1 VKNVSPLSIAA
12 STSLS
17 SQYLSTA
24 EADEPVPTAI
34 CVHDHS
40 GAWEVLE
47 LCKLF
52 DTEPYH
58 ISRFMFFSTAVVLSV
73 LAFRTGRQ
81 TIVVI
86 IKCYLLTA
94 ISAAIVAFS
103 RFFAALGNEDVV
115 SSIGRSMDNGITSET
130 LPL

>member
-1 VKNVSPLSIAA
+1 
-12 STSLS
+12 
-17 SQYLSTA
+17 
-24 EADEPVPTAI
+24 
-34 CVHDHS
+34 
-40 GAWEVLE
+40 
-47 LCKLF
+47 
-52 DTEPYH
+52 
-58 ISRFMFFSTAVVLSV
+58 MFFSTAVVLSV

-103 RFFAALGNEDVV
+103 RFFAALGHDDVV

>member
-1 VKNVSPLSIAA
+1 
-12 STSLS
+12 
-17 SQYLSTA
+17 
-24 EADEPVPTAI
+24 
-34 CVHDHS
+34 
-40 GAWEVLE
+40 
-47 LCKLF
+47 
-52 DTEPYH
+52 
-58 ISRFMFFSTAVVLSV
+58 MFFSTAVVLSV

-103 RFFAALGNEDVV
+103 RFFAALGHDDVV
-115 SSIGRSMDNGITSET
+115 SSIRRSMDNGITSET